1 MFSAL
6 SLQVQGAV
14 ADSHGHYNYIP
25 GVIILRHT
33 HQRPISQIL
42 KHLPFMCKTS
52 ARPSQGDWWQ
62 SDKRLK
68 KEKEKEENIWR
79 REIYGL
85 QRKRKTKKEKE
96 ENIWSGEEEKT
107 AEGKGGQYFG
117 EGKKE
122 ERIGSIFY
130 FKFTFFSNEY
140 SLPCLVVDRMEELIV
155 ELMSVENVWCLWESW
170 SFLHLS
176 HRGMVGFGLRR
187 NLGTTGK
194 KHSSLFHLRRSKRY
208 WRWWRWSPIRGRRGP
223 KKGSP
228 PFMQSWR
235 RYVAKLLIFKTLD
248 NMVPLYHCQ
257 CNGCIND
264 CIFDCF
270 FTCVLPWIV
279 ECR

>member
-1 MFSAL
+1 MNFKIDAIYAFYPESFCNKNLANRK
-6 SLQVQGAV
+6 VFV
-14 ADSHGHYNYIP
+14 FCDSG
-25 GVIILRHT
+25 
-33 HQRPISQIL
+33 
-42 KHLPFMCKTS
+42 
-52 ARPSQGDWWQ
+52 
-62 SDKRLK
+62 
-68 KEKEKEENIWR
+68 
-79 REIYGL
+79 
-85 QRKRKTKKEKE
+85 
-96 ENIWSGEEEKT
+96 
-107 AEGKGGQYFG
+107 
-117 EGKKE
+117 
-122 ERIGSIFY
+122 
-130 FKFTFFSNEY
+130 
-140 SLPCLVVDRMEELIV
+140 MEELIV
-155 ELMSVENVWCLWESW
+155 ELISVENVWCLWESW

-270 FTCVLPWIV
+270 FTWVLPWIV